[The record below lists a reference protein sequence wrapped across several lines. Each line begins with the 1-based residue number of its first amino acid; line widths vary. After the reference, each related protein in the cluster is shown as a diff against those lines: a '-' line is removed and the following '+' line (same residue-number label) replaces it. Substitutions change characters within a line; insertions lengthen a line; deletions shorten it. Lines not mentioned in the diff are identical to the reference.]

1 MIAEEFE
8 RLGIKPEEISLK
20 VGIFGAEPWGE
31 GMRGEIE
38 ASSASTPS
46 TSTA

>member
-1 MIAEEFE
+1 VIAEEFE
-8 RLGIKPEEISLK
+8 RLGIKPDEISLK
-20 VGIFGAEPWGE
+20 VGIFGAEPWG
-31 GMRGEIE
+31 RACAARSS